1 MKNKLLYILLILGLV
16 FSEESFKKLP
26 KFKLKTLDKKKIY
39 LEEFYK
45 DGPIAV
51 NVWNLSCE
59 PCKKEMKYL
68 NEYHKKYA
76 ELGFEVVS
84 INIDTPRSISKVKS
98 YIKSA
103 KFDFTILSD
112 PRSEFFRKTGGNIMP
127 YLVLINS
134 DGTIFKRKVGFSPGE
149 EKKLEQEI
157 IDLLVHNKI
166 ELPPVIKPKLKT
178 KKLVH
183 NKIEL
188 PPVIEPKLKTKKN
201 AQ

>member
-1 MKNKLLYILLILGLV
+1 MKNRLIYLFLLLGFL
-16 FSEESFKKLP
+16 FSEDVANQLPDFK
-26 KFKLKTLDKKKIY
+26 FKTLDKKKVK
-39 LEEFYK
+39 LKEFYK

-68 NEYHKKYA
+68 NDYHEKYK
-76 ELGFEVVS
+76 ELGFKVVS

-98 YIKSA
+98 YIKAS
-103 KFDFTILSD
+103 KFIFPVLSD
-112 PRSEFFRKTGGNIMP
+112 PRQNFFKKTGGKVMP

-134 DGTIFKRKVGFSPGE
+134 DGTIFKRKVGFNPGE

-166 ELPPVIKPKLKT
+166 ELPPVVKPKLKT
-178 KKLVH
+178 
-183 NKIEL
+183 ES
-188 PPVIEPKLKTKKN
+188 N

>member
-1 MKNKLLYILLILGLV
+1 MKRKLLYIFLILGLV
-16 FSEESFKKLP
+16 FSEDLSNKLP
-26 KFKLKTLDKKKIY
+26 KFKFKTLDKKKVY
-39 LEEFYK
+39 LKEFYN

-76 ELGFEVVS
+76 DKGFEVVS

-98 YIKSA
+98 YIKSV

-134 DGTIFKRKVGFSPGE
+134 DGTIFKRKVGFNPGE
-149 EKKLEQEI
+149 EKKLEQDI

-166 ELPPVIKPKLKT
+166 ELSPVVKPGVKT
-178 KKLVH
+178 K
-183 NKIEL
+183 N
-188 PPVIEPKLKTKKN
+188 N
-201 AQ
+201 ADK

>member
-1 MKNKLLYILLILGLV
+1 MKNRLIFLFLILGFI
-16 FSEESFKKLP
+16 FSEEAVDKLPSFK
-26 KFKLKTLDKKKIY
+26 FKTLDKKKVK

-68 NEYHKKYA
+68 NDYHKKYK

-84 INIDTPRSISKVKS
+84 VNIDTPRSISKVKS

-103 KFDFTILSD
+103 KFDFPILSD
-112 PRSEFFRKTGGNIMP
+112 PRQNFFKKTGGKVMP
-127 YLVLINS
+127 YLVFINS
-134 DGTIFKRKVGFSPGE
+134 DGTIFKRKVGFNPGE

-166 ELPPVIKPKLKT
+166 ELPPVVKPKLKT
-178 KKLVH
+178 E
-183 NKIEL
+183 N
-188 PPVIEPKLKTKKN
+188 N
-201 AQ
+201 GQ

>member
-1 MKNKLLYILLILGLV
+1 MKNIILHMLLITGFI
-16 FSEESFKKLP
+16 FSENTSEKLP
-26 KFKLKTLDKKKIY
+26 NFKFKNLNKKKIE
-39 LEEFYK
+39 LKEFYK

-68 NEYHKKYA
+68 NDYHKKYA
-76 ELGFEVVS
+76 DKGFEVVS
-84 INIDTPRSISKVKS
+84 INIDTPRSVSKVKS

-112 PRSEFFRKTGGNIMP
+112 PRSEFFRKTGGKIKP

-149 EKKLEQEI
+149 EKKLEQDI
-157 IDLLVHNKI
+157 IDLLVHNNI
-166 ELPPVIKPKLKT
+166 ELSPVVKPGIKT
-178 KKLVH
+178 K
-183 NKIEL
+183 
-188 PPVIEPKLKTKKN
+188 
-201 AQ
+201 

>member
-1 MKNKLLYILLILGLV
+1 MKARLIYVFLILGLI
-16 FSEESFKKLP
+16 FPEKTEDKLP
-26 KFKLKTLDKKKIY
+26 NFKFKTLDKKKVY

-76 ELGFEVVS
+76 DKGFEVVS

-98 YIKSA
+98 YVKST
-103 KFDFTILSD
+103 KFDFTVLSD
-112 PRSEFFRKTGGNIMP
+112 PRSVFFKKTGGKIMP

-134 DGTIFKRKVGFSPGE
+134 DGTIFKRKVGFNPGE
-149 EKKLEQEI
+149 ETKLEKDI
-157 IDLLVHNKI
+157 LDLLVHNKI
-166 ELPPVIKPKLKT
+166 ELPPVTKPKK
-178 KKLVH
+178 
-183 NKIEL
+183 KIEN
-188 PPVIEPKLKTKKN
+188 N
-201 AQ
+201 AE

>member
-1 MKNKLLYILLILGLV
+1 MKHKLIYLFLILGLV
-16 FSEESFKKLP
+16 FSEETSSKLPSFK
-26 KFKLKTLDKKKIY
+26 FKTLDKKRVK

-68 NEYHKKYA
+68 NDYHKKYK

-103 KFDFTILSD
+103 KFDFSVLSD
-112 PRSEFFRKTGGNIMP
+112 PRQSFFKKTGGKVMP

-134 DGTIFKRKVGFSPGE
+134 DGTIFKRKVGFNPGE

-166 ELPPVIKPKLKT
+166 ELPPVVKPKLKT
-178 KKLVH
+178 E
-183 NKIEL
+183 N
-188 PPVIEPKLKTKKN
+188 N
-201 AQ
+201 GQ

>member
-1 MKNKLLYILLILGLV
+1 MKNKLIYLFLVLGFLFPEDTV
-16 FSEESFKKLP
+16 NKLP
-26 KFKLKTLDKKKIY
+26 DFKFKTLDKKKIK

-76 ELGFEVVS
+76 DKGFEVVS

-98 YIKSA
+98 YIKAS
-103 KFDFTILSD
+103 KFDFTVLSD
-112 PRSEFFRKTGGNIMP
+112 PRQNFFKKTGGKVMP

-166 ELPPVIKPKLKT
+166 ELPPIVKPKLKT
-178 KKLVH
+178 EKSA
-183 NKIEL
+183 
-188 PPVIEPKLKTKKN
+188 PPVINN